1 MKILVIS
8 FAGIGDTI
16 FATPLIHELRENF
29 PAATIDAFVRWNGA
43 KSLLEKNPCLN
54 TVYQKD
60 IAEDSKIYAM
70 QFLMKLRRAHYDVSI
85 NTFPQSRGEYRFVAR
100 FIGARTRISHEYE
113 NFTAFDRMLTPKT
126 VPVDYSKH
134 AVENN
139 LSLLQFLDAKPKLS
153 SHRYELFLTGKE
165 NTWAA
170 AYVAQQNL
178 QGRRLFGIHV
188 GSGATKNLARRRWP
202 LDNYIELTR
211 QLREQRPDLAVLFFG
226 GPGEQEDHE
235 KIRAALGEGKVFF
248 PRTAT
253 FLHAAAL
260 IGRCDAFLSVDTS
273 NMHLAAAMGVKKQI
287 VIETPTWNKQIE
299 PFGNSFTLVKNPA
312 VAGRNLEFYRY
323 DGGDIKGTEEEL
335 TRIMASVKVEDVL
348 KAVTGQ

>member
-1 MKILVIS
+1 LKILVIS

-29 PAATIDAFVRWNGA
+29 PQATIDAFVRWNGS
-43 KSLLEKNPCLN
+43 KSLLEKNPYLN
-54 TVYQKD
+54 SVYQKD
-60 IAEDSKIYAM
+60 IAKESKLESL
-70 QFLMKLRRAHYDVSI
+70 QFLMKQRRARYDVSI
-85 NTFPQSRGEYRFVAR
+85 NTFPQSRGEYRFVAK
-100 FIGARTRISHEYE
+100 FISAQTRISHEYE
-113 NFTAFDRMLTPKT
+113 NFKSFDRLLTPKT

-153 SHRYELFLTGKE
+153 SHRYELFLSEIE
-165 NTWAA
+165 NTWATT
-170 AYVAQQNL
+170 YIAQQNL

-202 LDNYIELTR
+202 LDKYIELAR
-211 QLREQRPDLAVLFFG
+211 ELREQRPDLAILFFG
-226 GPGEQEDHE
+226 GPGEKEDHE
-235 KIRAALGEGKVFF
+235 KIRAALGDGKVFF
-248 PRTAT
+248 PQTDT

-260 IGRCDAFLSVDTS
+260 IGRCDVFLSVDTS

-299 PFGNSFTLVKNPA
+299 PYGNPFTLVKNPA

-348 KAVTGQ
+348 KAAVG

>member
-29 PAATIDAFVRWNGA
+29 PEATIDAFVRWNGA
-43 KSLLEKNPCLN
+43 KTLLENNPYLN
-54 TVYQKD
+54 GVYQKD
-60 IAEDSKIYAM
+60 IAEESKIDTLQY
-70 QFLMKLRRAHYDVSI
+70 LMKFRRAHYDVSI

-100 FIGARTRISHEYE
+100 FIGAKTRTSHEYE
-113 NFTAFDRMLTPKT
+113 NFTAFDRLLTPKT

-139 LSLLQFLDAKPKLS
+139 LSLLQFLGARPKLS
-153 SHRYELFLTGKE
+153 AHRYELFLTDKE
-165 NTWAA
+165 NTWAT
-170 AYVAQQNL
+170 AYIAQENL
-178 QGRRLFGIHV
+178 QGRSLLGIHV

-202 LDNYIELTR
+202 LDNYIELAR
-211 QLREQRPDLAVLFFG
+211 RLRELRPDQAILFFG
-226 GPGEQEDHE
+226 GPGEKEDHE
-235 KIRAALGEGKVFF
+235 KIRAALGDGKVFF
-248 PRTAT
+248 PQTST
-253 FLHAAAL
+253 FLQTAAL
-260 IGRCDAFLSVDTS
+260 IGRCDMFLSVDTS

-299 PFGNSFTLVKNPA
+299 PFGNPFTLVPNPA

-323 DGGDIKGTEEEL
+323 DGGDIKGTPEEL
-335 TRIMASVKVEDVL
+335 TRIMASVKVEDVV
-348 KAVTGQ
+348 KAVID